1 MISSNMDT
9 EILEEVKI
17 DEKIKKQVIEPGKYN
32 VIFFNDNVTPMEWV
46 VEILQKIFR
55 HSEETAQNLM
65 LIVHEKGS
73 VVVGTYGFEIAE
85 QKAVESNMASRERG
99 FPLVVKVEE
108 E

>member
-9 EILEEVKI
+9 GILEEVKI

-55 HSEETAQNLM
+55 HSEETAQNIM

-73 VVVGTYGFEIAE
+73 AVVGTYSFEIAE

-99 FPLVVKVEE
+99 FPLAVKVEE